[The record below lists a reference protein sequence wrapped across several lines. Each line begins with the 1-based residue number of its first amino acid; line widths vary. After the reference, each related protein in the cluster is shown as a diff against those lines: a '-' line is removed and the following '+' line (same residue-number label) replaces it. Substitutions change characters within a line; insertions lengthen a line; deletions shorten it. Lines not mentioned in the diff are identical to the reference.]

1 MRKKLSAEES
11 LKSLSAINDYRID
24 NHGNE
29 KKRVVV
35 VKNGNTIFN
44 DVVSVIASMRR
55 LSATISASTK
65 FFPVPG

>member
-1 MRKKLSAEES
+1 MSKKLSAEES

-44 DVVSVIASMRR
+44 DVVSVIARR
-55 LSATISASTK
+55 LQYL
-65 FFPVPG
+65 F